1 VASERR
7 HKSRPRRR
15 RGRFGFAYKLLS
27 VLLVIAAVVTAC
39 LVFFRINQVTV
50 TGNARYTAEEI
61 ADVSGIRTGDNL
73 IALSKSKIA
82 ARIRTRLPY
91 VQSVSIR
98 RALPDTVIL
107 TVTEHTAAA
116 AVSDGTNWWYIS
128 AQGKLLETVS
138 SPGSIIRITGL
149 TAVEPELGGKLAVSE
164 EYENR
169 LTYVLSLL
177 SALDDRGM
185 LADCTALDCSSA
197 GVLWLDYLNFRL
209 KLPSTG
215 DFSYMLTL
223 LDGAFDSG
231 RVSRE
236 DAGTFDFAS
245 AEGKAIY
252 SKS

>member
-1 VASERR
+1 MASERR

-27 VLLVIAAVVTAC
+27 VLLVIAAVVAAC

-116 AVSDGTNWWYIS
+116 AVSDGANWWYIS

-138 SPGSIIRITGL
+138 SPGQIIQITGL
-149 TAVEPELGGKLAVSE
+149 TAVEPELGGKLTVSE

-177 SALDDRGM
+177 SALDSRGM

-197 GVLWLDYLNFRL
+197 GVLWLLFALADFGWLPAALFSLCVLFMILRHHENIVRL
-209 KLPSTG
+209 CHGTEKKFYIFGNPK
-215 DFSYMLTL
+215 DK
-223 LDGAFDSG
+223 
-231 RVSRE
+231 
-236 DAGTFDFAS
+236 DAG
-245 AEGKAIY
+245 
-252 SKS
+252 